1 MRNFRFLWS
10 GRAISV
16 LGSWLLVV
24 AVPAHVYALTGSVFA
39 TGLTLAAEYLP
50 ALLLGP
56 FAGVLVGHA
65 DRDLR
70 CRGCGKCWWRWTS

>member
-10 GRAISV
+10 GRAVSM
-16 LGSWLLVV
+16 LGSWLLVM